1 MLLENRP
8 CVCHC
13 ARVGQEAGT
22 TLRHIQPCAG
32 ELSGEQLGQPLGCPP
47 RHRGVNPEHPP
58 CSSPNVTIAS
68 KAAAWRHHP
77 GEPPDCAETEPGKWR
92 PQIRHGKEEGRTRA
106 SS

>member
-8 CVCHC
+8 CACCC
-13 ARVGQEAGT
+13 ARVGREAGT
-22 TLRHIQPCAG
+22 TLRHIHRCAG
-32 ELSGEQLGQPLGCPP
+32 SCAGSSGGSPWGCPP
-47 RHRGVNPEHPP
+47 WHTGVNPEHPP

-68 KAAAWRHHP
+68 KAAARRHHP
-77 GEPPDCAETEPGKWR
+77 GEPPDCVETEPGKWR